1 LSAAKR
7 KIKREND
14 RKNIILVLAIFVLVI
29 AVVQTA
35 TMLVLTGRATAVGT
49 TTLCINHP
57 PTINNV
63 SNQEVYINHRLNFT
77 ASGADNDS
85 HNLLFYDNF
94 SGFDININSGIVNTT
109 LNTSF
114 FGNHSI
120 LITVADNVSGCSLNV
135 STSFNLS
142 VLNHAPNLTLNIPD
156 QGMLED
162 VTLTGLNL
170 SVYFSDVDNQTLTY
184 SAVSGTDVTV
194 SITNDIA
201 SITPDPDYFGTSW
214 VIFTANDSLASV
226 TSNNVTLNIN
236 DTAEP
241 SQDAGGFGA
250 DFLSDGDNEKK
261 IQERRVERV
270 VEQEIVEK
278 VNLPSGENRFV
289 FNQVETPIV
298 KITFELEEALEQASV
313 EVKLFDR
320 MPREIIPFLP
330 AVDYQYFEIDSSIK
344 NENLINFKVLN
355 EWVEKEDFIRISM
368 FRYNN
373 RVWNELNTRV
383 ISKDDIFTYYEAQS
397 PGFSYFAIGGIVKTC
412 EPNWHCNVWKPDYCE
427 EGIDSVQRRECF
439 DTNNCEIERDFDLV
453 RDCQDFIV
461 SDLREEEDSSLAGM
475 AIYDKKKGLDGLR
488 DNLGILIVF
497 GIFVFVLLAIVFFFI
512 FKKNK
517 QLSRVEQKFVNVVEK
532 VDIREKDHY
541 LVVNNK
547 GSVIGKEEVEKKKV
561 RLRKKLF

>member
-1 LSAAKR
+1 MSAAKR

>member
-1 LSAAKR
+1 
-7 KIKREND
+7 
-14 RKNIILVLAIFVLVI
+14 
-29 AVVQTA
+29 
-35 TMLVLTGRATAVGT
+35 
-49 TTLCINHP
+49 
-57 PTINNV
+57 
-63 SNQEVYINHRLNFT
+63 
-77 ASGADNDS
+77 
-85 HNLLFYDNF
+85 
-94 SGFDININSGIVNTT
+94 
-109 LNTSF
+109 
-114 FGNHSI
+114 
-120 LITVADNVSGCSLNV
+120 
-135 STSFNLS
+135 
-142 VLNHAPNLTLNIPD
+142 
-156 QGMLED
+156 
-162 VTLTGLNL
+162 
-170 SVYFSDVDNQTLTY
+170 
-184 SAVSGTDVTV
+184 
-194 SITNDIA
+194 
-201 SITPDPDYFGTSW
+201 
-214 VIFTANDSLASV
+214 
-226 TSNNVTLNIN
+226 
-236 DTAEP
+236 
-241 SQDAGGFGA
+241 
-250 DFLSDGDNEKK
+250 
-261 IQERRVERV
+261 
-270 VEQEIVEK
+270 
-278 VNLPSGENRFV
+278 
-289 FNQVETPIV
+289 
-298 KITFELEEALEQASV
+298 
-313 EVKLFDR
+313 